1 MIKKAALI
9 VFLLAAVGLTLFSIF
24 EIEITRPNNGAGF
37 EVFEIKKGE
46 SVQAVAKRLHKSGI
60 ISSPLFFEMESRLK
74 GVEGKIHAGEYRL
87 PLNLSARAILKL
99 FIKGRTILHSVTIP
113 EGLTLHEIAKVME
126 KSGLMN
132 AEEFIIAAS
141 DSTILASFNL
151 PWKNAEGYLFPET
164 YSLPKGITPREA
176 VKAMIKT
183 FFDKVKNVL
192 PENVVANPVELK
204 KIVTLASII
213 EKETGAGHE
222 RKVISA
228 VFNNRLR
235 IGMRLQSDPTV
246 IYAMPHFDGNI
257 RKKDLEYD
265 SPYNTYLYKGLPPGP
280 IASPGLDSIRA
291 ALFPEK
297 VDYLYFV
304 SKNNG
309 EHQFSRTLKEHNN
322 AVKRYQIRRK
332 N

>member
-1 MIKKAALI
+1 MIKKAAVI
-9 VFLLAAVGLTLFSIF
+9 VFLLVALGLTLFSIF
-24 EIEITRPNNGAGF
+24 EVEVTRPNNGEGF

-46 SVQAVAKRLHKSGI
+46 SVQAVATRLYKSGI
-60 ISSPLFFEMESRLK
+60 ISSPRFFELDARLK

-87 PLNLSARAILKL
+87 PLDLSARSVLKL

-113 EGLTLHEIAKVME
+113 EGLTLREIAKVME
-126 KSGLMN
+126 KKGLIS
-132 AEEFIIAAS
+132 AKAFILAAS
-141 DSTILASFNL
+141 DSSILASFNL
-151 PWKNAEGYLFPET
+151 PWETAEGYLFPET
-164 YSLPKGITPREA
+164 YNFPKGITAKE
-176 VKAMIKT
+176 VVTAMIKT

-192 PENVVANPVELK
+192 PQNVVADPVELK

-228 VFNNRLR
+228 VFMNRLR
-235 IGMRLQSDPTV
+235 KGMRLQSDPTV
-246 IYAMPHFDGNI
+246 IYAMPDFDGNI

-265 SPYNTYLYKGLPPGP
+265 SPYNTYIHGGLPPGP
-280 IASPGLDSIRA
+280 IANPGLDSIRA
-291 ALFPEK
+291 ALLPEK

-309 EHQFSRTLKEHNN
+309 EHHFSRTLKEHNR
-322 AVKRYQIRRK
+322 AVKRYQIRKK